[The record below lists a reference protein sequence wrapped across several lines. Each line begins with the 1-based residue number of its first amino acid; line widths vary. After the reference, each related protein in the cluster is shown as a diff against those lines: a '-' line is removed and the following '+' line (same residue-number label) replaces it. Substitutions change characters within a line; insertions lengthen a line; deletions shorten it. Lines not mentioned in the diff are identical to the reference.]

1 MDYITTNNAD
11 LKFTLYV
18 IRAMLSIYKGN
29 NFRHDKF
36 SLSVPML
43 ERYTCCVFYPVEDH
57 STIICYCVLQIA
69 KNGCGSQKG
78 CYSEPTDCTD
88 SSNCE
93 FLVTYETK
101 GENVTFEMSGKH
113 GYVSIG
119 FNSKQKM
126 VR

>member
-57 STIICYCVLQIA
+57 STIICYCVL
-69 KNGCGSQKG
+69 
-78 CYSEPTDCTD
+78 
-88 SSNCE
+88 
-93 FLVTYETK
+93 
-101 GENVTFEMSGKH
+101 
-113 GYVSIG
+113 
-119 FNSKQKM
+119 
-126 VR
+126 